1 MTEADLILAVRAACG
16 AVTVAMKEVS
26 DVDIARYGQA
36 ILRTIEEK
44 ITVKTVRYITS
55 TIDIRE
61 YAVPDEVLRIQQVFP
76 WSGIEEL
83 YDFGQ
88 TSVTVQGNTAGIMS
102 DYEFPSLWKIKMM
115 RKMRGLSRFSYEWDP
130 INRKL
135 KIDPA
140 PSATGTKYYY
150 KSVDKT
156 KWTLALI
163 PEDFS
168 EMVITGTTWKSLT
181 QIALK
186 RANLGG
192 QIRDGGSVTYP
203 ASELRVFAQ
212 DKKKEFDE
220 ALKLKTMIYT
230 R

>member
-1 MTEADLILAVRAACG
+1 MTVAELILAVRAACG
-16 AVTVAMKEVS
+16 AVTAAMDEVS
-26 DVDIARYGQA
+26 DVDIARYGEA
-36 ILRTIEEK
+36 ILRLVEEK
-44 ITVKTVRYITS
+44 ITVKTIRYITS
-55 TIDIRE
+55 TIDERE
-61 YAVPDEVLRIQQVFP
+61 YSVPAEVLRIQQVFP
-76 WSGIEEL
+76 WTGIEEL

-88 TSVTVQGNTAGIMS
+88 TSLAIQRTTAGVMNE
-102 DYEFPSLWKIKMM
+102 YEFPSLWKIRMM
-115 RKMRGLSRFSYEWDP
+115 RKMRGIPRFSFEFDP

-140 PSATGTKYYY
+140 PSETGTLYYY

-168 EMVITGTTWKSLT
+168 EMVIIGTTWKSLN

-203 ASELRVFAQ
+203 ASELRTFAQ

-220 ALKLKTMIYT
+220 ALRVKTMIYT

>member
-1 MTEADLILAVRAACG
+1 MLFR
-16 AVTVAMKEVS
+16 S
-26 DVDIARYGQA
+26 
-36 ILRTIEEK
+36 
-44 ITVKTVRYITS
+44 
-55 TIDIRE
+55 
-61 YAVPDEVLRIQQVFP
+61 
-76 WSGIEEL
+76 
-83 YDFGQ
+83 
-88 TSVTVQGNTAGIMS
+88 
-102 DYEFPSLWKIKMM
+102 
-115 RKMRGLSRFSYEWDP
+115 
-130 INRKL
+130 
-135 KIDPA
+135 
-140 PSATGTKYYY
+140 KYYY

-168 EMVITGTTWKSLT
+168 EMVITRTTWKSLT